1 VFTILRNLGSSKHLA
16 DSFAMSNAVEREIG
30 FIKPWGLSKYDARRP
45 NLAQFLF
52 ISVINKQISG
62 QPVY

>member
-1 VFTILRNLGSSKHLA
+1 
-16 DSFAMSNAVEREIG
+16 MSNAVDRDIG
-30 FIKPWGLSKYDARRP
+30 FIKPCGLSKYDALKP

-52 ISVINKQISG
+52 ISVINIQISG